1 MLGYKAVF
9 WSNEDVFLL
18 ITFFYISIFFLYII
32 SLQHVFGV
40 VDEYHSLSPFLWAEG
55 DPVFTRQDSNRSEK
69 ETVQVAHETEPESG
83 SQPRPAVLSG
93 YFKQFQKSL
102 PPRFQRQ
109 QVTKNILSCTVGK
122 VYCSIVR
129 EII

>member
-1 MLGYKAVF
+1 M
-9 WSNEDVFLL
+9 
-18 ITFFYISIFFLYII
+18 
-32 SLQHVFGV
+32 SLQYEQHVLMLSV
-40 VDEYHSLSPFLWAEG
+40 IDEYHYLSPFLWAED

-69 ETVQVAHETEPESG
+69 ETTQIESG

-109 QVTKNILSCTVGK
+109 QVTIKTFYL
-122 VYCSIVR
+122 VR
-129 EII
+129 VI

>member
-1 MLGYKAVF
+1 MLSV
-9 WSNEDVFLL
+9 
-18 ITFFYISIFFLYII
+18 I
-32 SLQHVFGV
+32 
-40 VDEYHSLSPFLWAEG
+40 DEYNFLSPFLWTED

-69 ETVQVAHETEPESG
+69 ETTQVAHEPEPESG

-109 QVTKNILSCTVGK
+109 QVTIKTFYLVR
-122 VYCSIVR
+122 VFERFIVQ
-129 EII
+129 

>member
-1 MLGYKAVF
+1 MLEYKTVL
-9 WSNEDVFLL
+9 WRIEDEYSFLP
-18 ITFFYISIFFLYII
+18 LYIYNQCNNFTSSQMSCI
-32 SLQHVFGV
+32 CLLSVI
-40 VDEYHSLSPFLWAEG
+40 DKYHSLSPSLWTED

-69 ETVQVAHETEPESG
+69 ETTQMAHETEPESG

-109 QVTKNILSCTVGK
+109 QVTRKTFYHVQLK
-122 VYCSIVR
+122 RFIVH
-129 EII
+129 

>member
-1 MLGYKAVF
+1 MY
-9 WSNEDVFLL
+9 L
-18 ITFFYISIFFLYII
+18 ISGI
-32 SLQHVFGV
+32 
-40 VDEYHSLSPFLWAEG
+40 DEYHHLSSFLWAED

-69 ETVQVAHETEPESG
+69 ETTQVLHETEPESG

-109 QVTKNILSCTVGK
+109 QVTIKRFI
-122 VYCSIVR
+122 VYL
-129 EII
+129 

>member
-1 MLGYKAVF
+1 M
-9 WSNEDVFLL
+9 
-18 ITFFYISIFFLYII
+18 
-32 SLQHVFGV
+32 SLQYEQHVLMLSV
-40 VDEYHSLSPFLWAEG
+40 IDEYHYLSPFLWAED

-69 ETVQVAHETEPESG
+69 ETTQIAHETEPESG

-109 QVTKNILSCTVGK
+109 QVTLKTFYL
-122 VYCSIVR
+122 VR
-129 EII
+129 VI